1 MKQCQF
7 SGDSGKRKHDP
18 QETVM
23 ERHEKKNKIKNEWIC
38 SVLHIFSVWIHLTEL
53 SGMLINNIK
62 L

>member
-1 MKQCQF
+1 MEQCQF

-38 SVLHIFSVWIHLTEL
+38 SVLHILVSEPTLLNFQEC
-53 SGMLINNIK
+53 
-62 L
+62 